1 MEASLQEKQKKVS
14 DFFMKEITLNPFE
27 ENSAQ
32 LPSLVF
38 FRFFLMILDT
48 KNSQFKTLTRV
59 YF

>member
-1 MEASLQEKQKKVS
+1 LFLGIHQNLEDGWKDGCLQEKQKKVS

-38 FRFFLMILDT
+38 LD
-48 KNSQFKTLTRV
+48 SF
-59 YF
+59 